1 MINSS
6 QIKMVYLLGIGGIGM
21 SALARYFKS
30 LGKSVYGYDKTPT
43 NLTSELEKQDMKI
56 HYVDEI
62 ESLPSEIETLPKEEI
77 LIIYTPAIPK
87 DHKQMNHLLSNGFTL
102 KKRSTVLGEISSEE
116 FTVAVAGTH
125 GKTTTSSM
133 ITWMLHNA
141 GRKCTSFLGGIATN
155 FNSNFIAGDQKAIN
169 NKACIVLEADEY
181 DRSFLTLSPAI
192 SVITSMDADHLD
204 IYHDGKELENA
215 YKLFA
220 DRLQDDGILFLKY
233 GLDLDPKNKYY
244 TYGINPKA
252 DFRAENIR
260 VENGSYVFDFF
271 SPDLNINNLRCGLGG
286 RHNVE
291 NAVAACAVSVALGLN
306 EEEITSG
313 VANYRGVKRRF
324 ETIFKSTEIT
334 YIDDYAHHPTE
345 LNSAINSAKELFP
358 GKKITGI
365 FQPHLYSRTRD
376 FASEFKE
383 SLAKLDILILL
394 DIYPA
399 RELPIEG
406 VSSTMIF
413 PSNET
418 GKIRIQCEKS
428 EAIDLLFGFENETIL
443 TLGAG
448 DIDTLVSEIKNS
460 LEKKYKGGLI

>member
-1 MINSS
+1 MINTS
-6 QIKMVYLLGIGGIGM
+6 QIKVVYLLGIGGIGM

-30 LGKSVYGYDKTPT
+30 LGKAVYGYDKTPT
-43 NLTSELEKQDMKI
+43 NLTTELEKQGMKI
-56 HYVDEI
+56 HFTDAI
-62 ESLPSEIETLPKEEI
+62 ESLPSEINTVPKEEI

-87 DHKQMNHLLSNGFTL
+87 DHTQMNHLLSNGFML

-169 NKACIVLEADEY
+169 DKACIVLEADEY
-181 DRSFLTLSPAI
+181 DRSFLTLSPSI
-192 SVITSMDADHLD
+192 SVITSTDADHLD
-204 IYHDGKELENA
+204 IYHEGMELEKA
-215 YKLFA
+215 YKQFA
-220 DRLQDDGILFLKY
+220 DRLEDNGILFIKY
-233 GLDLDPKNKYY
+233 GLELNPKNKYFS
-244 TYGINPKA
+244 YGIHPKA

-260 VENGSYVFDFF
+260 VENGSYVFDFY
-271 SPDLNINNLRCGLGG
+271 SPTLNINNLTCGLGG

-291 NAVAACAVSVALGLN
+291 NAVAACAVSVTLGLN
-306 EEEITSG
+306 EEEIKSG
-313 VANYRGVKRRF
+313 VANFRGVKRRF
-324 ETIFKSTEIT
+324 ETIFKSKEIT

-376 FASEFKE
+376 FAIDFKE
-383 SLAKLDILILL
+383 SLSKLDILILL
-394 DIYPA
+394 EIYPA
-399 RELPIEG
+399 RELPIDG
-406 VSSTMIF
+406 VTAQMIL
-413 PSNET
+413 PSNEQ
-418 GKIRIQCEKS
+418 GKIRIQCDKS
-428 EAIDLLFGFENETIL
+428 DAVDRLFEFDNEIIL

-448 DIDTLVSEIKNS
+448 DIDTLVSEIKSS
-460 LEKKYKGGLI
+460 LEKSTKEV